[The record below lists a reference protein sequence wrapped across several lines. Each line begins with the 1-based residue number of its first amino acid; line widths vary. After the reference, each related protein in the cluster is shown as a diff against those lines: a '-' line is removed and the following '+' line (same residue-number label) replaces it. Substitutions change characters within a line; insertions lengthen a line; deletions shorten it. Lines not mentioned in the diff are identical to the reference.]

1 MPDRAV
7 SVEIKGTR
15 ELKRGAGRLAGNID
29 TAAQAAF
36 KQTADQAG
44 TLVRSRVPHLTGR
57 LAASVE
63 TDAQDHGALVGMGAG
78 LPYAGWIEFGGGHGR
93 PYIASGRYLYPTA
106 LHAGPTLQRAGEQ
119 AARSEIR
126 RMAWP
131 VPTAL

>member
-1 MPDRAV
+1 VPDRAV
-7 SVEIKGTR
+7 NVEIRGTR

-36 KQTADQAG
+36 KRTADQAG

-63 TDAQDHGALVGMGAG
+63 TDATDHGALVGMGAG

-93 PYIASGRYLYPTA
+93 PYIATGRYVYPTA
-106 LHAGPTLQRAGEQ
+106 LHSVATLQRAGED